1 MEHRKKHKFLTERDR
16 FVMEKLLNCGMS
28 FTVVARELGVSVST
42 ISREYARGVVKT
54 ATGFKYKGAEGQN
67 NSSVALSKRGKK
79 AKFFDLDKKM
89 LSRLEKLIAWKKY
102 SPAAA
107 IAKLR
112 LDGYLVPICT
122 RTLYSYINEHRFS
135 FLTNR
140 HLPVKPYKTR
150 TYKKIRAKRP
160 PSGESIEDRDPAVN
174 TREEFGHWEMDLVI
188 GSRRG
193 EDVILSLTERKT
205 RFQLL
210 RLIRRKGEDVDGIL
224 DSFEFGLK
232 SNFSTIFKTIT
243 VDNGAEFRDYY
254 SLRKSVFSTD
264 SRLRIFYCHPYSSY
278 ERGSNEV
285 QHRLLRRFSPKH
297 QKISLSG
304 KELVSIQ
311 RWMNNYPR
319 KMFGWENSH
328 RRFLYE
334 INHLG
339 IKLSHTIKQIF
350 AVDDS

>member
-1 MEHRKKHKFLTERDR
+1 
-16 FVMEKLLNCGMS
+16 
-28 FTVVARELGVSVST
+28 
-42 ISREYARGVVKT
+42 
-54 ATGFKYKGAEGQN
+54 
-67 NSSVALSKRGKK
+67 
-79 AKFFDLDKKM
+79 
-89 LSRLEKLIAWKKY
+89 
-102 SPAAA
+102 
-107 IAKLR
+107 
-112 LDGYLVPICT
+112 
-122 RTLYSYINEHRFS
+122 
-135 FLTNR
+135 
-140 HLPVKPYKTR
+140 
-150 TYKKIRAKRP
+150 KRP

-188 GSRRG
+188 GSKSG

-210 RLIRRKGEDVDGIL
+210 RLIRRKGEDVGRIL

-232 SNFSTIFKTIT
+232 SNFSTIFKTVT

-254 SLRKSVFSTD
+254 SLRKSVFSID

-297 QKISLSG
+297 QKISLSA
-304 KELVSIQ
+304 KELKSIQ

-334 INHLG
+334 INNLG

>member
-1 MEHRKKHKFLTERDR
+1 
-16 FVMEKLLNCGMS
+16 MEKLLNCGMS

-160 PSGESIEDRDPAVN
+160 PAGESIEDRDAAVDL
-174 TREEFGHWEMDLVI
+174 RDEFGHWEMDLVI
-188 GSRRG
+188 GSKSG

-210 RLIRRKGEDVDGIL
+210 RLIKRKSDDVEAVL
-224 DSFEFGLK
+224 NSFECLLK
-232 SNFSTIFKTIT
+232 NDFSRIFKSIT
-243 VDNGAEFRDYY
+243 VDNGAEFRNYNA
-254 SLRKSVFSTD
+254 LRD
-264 SRLRIFYCHPYSSY
+264 SAFFDRPRMRIFYCHPYSSY

-285 QHRLLRRFSPKH
+285 QHRLLRRFSPKYK
-297 QKISLSG
+297 KISLSA
-304 KELVSIQ
+304 KEIISIQ

-339 IKLSHTIKQIF
+339 IKLSHAIKQIF